1 MSEPVEPESKRW
13 PEWDRDALRTEMS
26 LEASAKSVEIRVTLM
41 EEVASLQAD
50 LSDGALIIRT
60 IAVSPEISI
69 PRKIAFFQTVKKV
82 PGRGRGYG
90 SMLIRAL
97 LAYAR
102 RNGIREIIGGVSA
115 EELAQNRYVLE
126 WYSKRGFIV
135 ERSASPQVP
144 GSVATMRIMV

>member
-1 MSEPVEPESKRW
+1 
-13 PEWDRDALRTEMS
+13 
-26 LEASAKSVEIRVTLM
+26 
-41 EEVASLQAD
+41 
-50 LSDGALIIRT
+50 
-60 IAVSPEISI
+60 
-69 PRKIAFFQTVKKV
+69 VKKV